1 MFAEETL
8 IRILHVNDFHGFA
21 EPHKP
26 LGSQVVV
33 GGAAYLSAAVNRLRS
48 ERPSLLVAA
57 GDMIQGHTWANMSKG
72 ESAVEVMNAMRFDVM
87 VMGNHELD
95 FGQEIL
101 KKRIS
106 EATFP
111 VLAANVS
118 GSGGLEALC
127 RQGGGGVK
135 VGFLGVVAEDT
146 PVITHPNNV
155 TGLRFG
161 LVQETVEKYLPEVR
175 AKADIVVVLSHIGY
189 PADRI
194 LAEKVKGIDVIIG
207 GHSHTKVVDPPVIGG
222 TLIVQAWEHAKA
234 LGVVDIT
241 LENGRFK
248 SAKGTLEEIKPEEG
262 LEDKAVEAIVF
273 KYKQVVDAALNQV
286 VGGADVDLDGENI
299 RRRETNLGNLIADII
314 TGHIQCGCR
323 IDQQRGHP
331 DKYPERRISGRTTST
346 PSYPLT
352 IILSP

>member
-1 MFAEETL
+1 MRPISIRETRGYRRKTALVRMVLVLLLSLTVVSGVFAGETV

-26 LGSQVVV
+26 FGSQVML
-33 GGAAYLSAAVNRLRS
+33 GGAAHLAAAVNRLRG
-48 ERPSLLVAA
+48 EKPTLLVAA
-57 GDMIQGHTWANMSKG
+57 GDMIQGHTWANISKG
-72 ESAVEVMNAMRFDVM
+72 ESAVELMNVMRFDVM

-118 GSGGLEALC
+118 GLEVL
-127 RQGGGGVK
+127 RPYVIKEVGGVK
-135 VGFLGVVAEDT
+135 AGFLGVVAEDT

-175 AKADIVVVLSHIGY
+175 AKSDIVVVLSHIGY

-194 LAEKVKGIDVIIG
+194 LAEKVKGIDVIVG

-222 TLIVQAWEHAKA
+222 ILIVQAWEHAKA
-234 LGVVDIT
+234 IGVVDIT
-241 LENGRFK
+241 LENGRVK

-262 LEDKAVEAIVF
+262 PGDKAVEAIVF

-286 VGGADVDLDGENI
+286 VGTADVDLNGENI
-299 RRRETNLGNLIADII
+299 RRGETNLGNLIADMIG
-314 TGHIQCGCR
+314 T
-323 IDQQRGHP
+323 
-331 DKYPERRISGRTTST
+331 YPMRM
-346 PSYPLT
+346 PH
-352 IILSP
+352 